1 MKALGVVQLCG
12 IVGEPLETR
21 CSMFD
26 LDGSWS
32 SRILFRSGAG
42 QKPAWKEVAGCRGV
56 FVDGCVSNN
65 LSKTTWVDT
74 QNGDDRSPAMRCRLV
89 ATNGEV

>member
-26 LDGSWS
+26 FDGSWS

-42 QKPAWKEVAGCRGV
+42 QKPAGKEVAGCRGV
-56 FVDGCVSNN
+56 F
-65 LSKTTWVDT
+65 LSMAAFRTI
-74 QNGDDRSPAMRCRLV
+74 
-89 ATNGEV
+89 